1 MSPKFMKPKAA
12 ARRGRPAKPKAV
24 LPDEVD
30 AFLDMLVAERGAS
43 VNTIAAYTRDLAD
56 LASFM
61 RGRARSIVAATTDE
75 LRRYF
80 EHVRDI
86 QGVAART
93 QARRLSAIRQF
104 FGFVISEGWRSDDPA
119 AALDG
124 PKLGRTLPKILTE
137 KDVDALLVAAGR
149 AAADPDHRP
158 EGLRLVALLETL
170 YATGLRV
177 SELVGLPLAAIAR
190 DGRVLLVRGKGSKE
204 RLVPLSEPARAAL
217 ADYLGVRDHFLVVGR
232 ETVQARYLFPSR
244 SSGTG
249 HLTRQRFAQLLKS
262 LTIEAGLDPKR
273 VSPHVLRHAFAT
285 HLLSHGADLRSVQKM
300 LGHADISTTQIYTH
314 ILGDRLAALVE
325 AHHPLSR
332 RNR

>member
-1 MSPKFMKPKAA
+1 MSPQNPKPKGTS
-12 ARRGRPAKPKAV
+12 RRGRPAKPRAV
-24 LPDEVD
+24 LPDEVG

-43 VNTIAAYTRDLAD
+43 INTIAAYSRDLAD
-56 LASFM
+56 FSSFM
-61 RGRARSIVAATTDE
+61 SGRSRSIVAASSDE
-75 LRRYF
+75 LRRYL
-80 EHVRDI
+80 EQLRDG

-104 FGFVISEGWRSDDPA
+104 FGFVISEGWRTDDPA
-119 AALDG
+119 AALDS

-137 KDVDALLVAAGR
+137 DDVDALLAAAGR
-149 AAADPDHRP
+149 EAADPNRQP

-177 SELVGLPLAAIAR
+177 SELVELPLAAIAR
-190 DGRVLLVRGKGSKE
+190 DGRVLMVRGKGNKE

-217 ADYLGVRDHFLVVGR
+217 ADYLAVRDHFLVAGR
-232 ETVQARYLFPSR
+232 EAVQARFLFPSR
-244 SSGTG
+244 SAEAG
-249 HLTRQRFAQLLKS
+249 HLTRQRFAQLLKKLS
-262 LTIEAGLDPKR
+262 MDAGLDPAK

-314 ILGDRLAALVE
+314 ILGDRLAELVE
-325 AHHPLSR
+325 THHPLGKRTS
-332 RNR
+332 